1 MPTLAELLPD
11 RRPARP
17 RQLEYTRAGRFIVA
31 LTLAFGLCRAADAGV
46 DRWSPYGPGEG
57 ALQSLVASTR
67 GELYVTSAF
76 AVGEIWQRP
85 AATTLWRWRGAGLE
99 RPGLPGVTAL
109 AVHPKNPNSL
119 WAVATGGDGTVSQ
132 SVFRSTD
139 AGASWRK
146 VFTGDIDFQIVR
158 LTVAPTARSVVL
170 LAETGRGTPK
180 RLLRSANL
188 GVSWTEVPNVVG
200 PAAAAPDEP
209 GTIYAVAESGSGV
222 VKSVD
227 GGATFH
233 PTGALP
239 IEAGDEVRALHAT
252 YGRPA
257 LVLASLRLGGLYR
270 STNGGGTWRRAG
282 FVNSGPSALASE
294 PGNPRKIY
302 ATNVF
307 GLYTSDRGGQS
318 GSFRTL
324 ASFFFFPLLGVEPG
338 SLVAAPSG
346 PYFLAGG
353 DLYRFTPPEGVEPV
367 AETGIEAFGVAK
379 LRISPVDPS
388 FVAVRRYTGC
398 IREFCDFRTLL
409 STDGGATFTR
419 LGAQTSPRRFLDVTD
434 LAFDP
439 TDPRRWLL
447 TLDGGFVLLH
457 EAGEPDL
464 LGRTLLN
471 GPMQTVEFAA
481 GGALLAGGSN
491 GILRSDDLGA
501 TWATTLGGTFS
512 PDPEHPFPGF
522 RRIVD
527 LASNPY
533 ATDRVIA
540 RALEFISGLP
550 HDPGRIVLYKSADA
564 GLTWSWLR
572 DGDADVEFIPGTP
585 ASFYLLFGTGTN
597 TELRRS
603 DDFGTTSTLVHAF
616 PTSDVASD
624 VATDPNAPADL
635 YLATRLGVRRSRDGG
650 ATWEATAGGFNPF
663 GVYRRWI
670 ERVQVAPDQADR
682 LIASPVDGGLFEDR
696 LSN

>member
-1 MPTLAELLPD
+1 MFAESLMPQLAQNCHGF
-11 RRPARP
+11 A
-17 RQLEYTRAGRFIVA
+17 RAGRCIVA
-31 LTLAFGLCRAADAGV
+31 LTLAFGLCRAARAGV
-46 DRWSPYGPGEG
+46 DRWTPYGPGEG
-57 ALQSLVASTR
+57 ALESLVASTR
-67 GELYVTSAF
+67 GELYATSAF
-76 AVGEIWQRP
+76 AGGEIWQRP
-85 AATTLWRWRGAGLE
+85 AAAALWRWRGTGLGL
-99 RPGLPGVTAL
+99 PGRPGVTAL

-119 WAVATGGDGTVSQ
+119 WAVATGGAGTVFQ

-146 VFTGDIDFQIVR
+146 VFTGDVDFQIVR

-188 GVSWTEVPNVVG
+188 GASWTLVTGVVG
-200 PAAAAPDEP
+200 PVAAAPDEP
-209 GTIYAVAESGSGV
+209 GTVYAVAESGSGL

-233 PTGALP
+233 PAGALT

-257 LVLASLRLGGLYR
+257 LVLASLSLGGLYR

-282 FVNSGPSALASE
+282 FVGSGPSALASE
-294 PGNPRKIY
+294 PGNPKKIY
-302 ATNVF
+302 ATNVG

-324 ASFFFFPLLGVEPG
+324 ASSFFFPLLGVEPV
-338 SLVAAPSG
+338 SLVAAPAG
-346 PYFLAGG
+346 PYLLAGG

-367 AETGIEAFGVAK
+367 AETGIEAFGVSE

-388 FVAVRRYTGC
+388 FLAVRRYTGC

-439 TDPRRWLL
+439 IDPRRWLL
-447 TLDGGFVLLH
+447 SLSGGFVLLH
-457 EAGEPDL
+457 EAGEPGL
-464 LGRTLLN
+464 LGRTLLA
-471 GPMQTVEFAA
+471 GPEQTVEFTA
-481 GGALLAGGSN
+481 GGAVLAGGSD
-491 GILRSDDLGA
+491 GILRSEDLGA
-501 TWATTLGGTFS
+501 TWATTLSGTFS
-512 PDPEHPFPGF
+512 PDPEHPFPGS
-522 RRIVD
+522 RRVVD
-527 LASNPY
+527 LATNPY

-540 RALEFISGLP
+540 RALEFITALP
-550 HDPGRIVLYKSADA
+550 HDPGRIVLYQSAD
-564 GLTWSWLR
+564 GGRTWSWLR
-572 DGDADVEFIPGTP
+572 DGDADVEFIPGTT
-585 ASFYLLFGTGTN
+585 AGVYLLFGTEAG

-603 DDFGTTSTLVHAF
+603 DDFGTTSTLVHTF

-635 YLATRLGVRRSRDGG
+635 YVATRLGVRRSRDGG
-650 ATWEATAGGFNPF
+650 ATWEATPGGFTPF
-663 GVYRRWI
+663 GAFRRWI
-670 ERVQVAPDQADR
+670 ERVQVAPDQAGS
-682 LIASPVDGGLFEDR
+682 LIASPVDGGLFENR